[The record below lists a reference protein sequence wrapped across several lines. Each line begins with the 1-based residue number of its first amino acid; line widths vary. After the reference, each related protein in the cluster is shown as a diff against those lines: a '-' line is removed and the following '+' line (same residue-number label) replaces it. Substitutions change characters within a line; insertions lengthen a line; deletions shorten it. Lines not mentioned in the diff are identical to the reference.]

1 MNEADLEA
9 GADPSA
15 PKARPVN
22 FGRILVALFLFV
34 ALYAVYAM
42 VTGFSKLRAGLEVF
56 HWSAFAA
63 ACGLAAGNYFLRFL
77 KWEFYLAKL
86 QIRGVK
92 KVDSLLTFLSGF
104 VLTVSPGKV
113 GEVFKSLVLHET
125 YEVPMPKTAPIVVA
139 ERVTD
144 LIGIIVLIVL
154 GSLGFHGGLF
164 VAALGATLVL
174 SLLGVISSRK
184 LSMWIIAFVG
194 RLPGPFRRIAPKLE
208 QAYESLT
215 ILVAPKNL
223 VLPTVLS
230 IGAWSL
236 ECLALWVILR
246 GFGENVPVMLCIFF
260 YATSTLAGAIIPVP
274 GGLGITEEG
283 LREQMMN
290 VAKVGAGVST
300 AAMMLVRFATLWFAV
315 LIGFLALGLLKLRY
329 PKLLRARSQRS
340 PR

>member
-1 MNEADLEA
+1 MADAEASIA
-9 GADPSA
+9 PAQP
-15 PKARPVN
+15 PKAPVN
-22 FGRILVALFLFV
+22 FGRILIALFLFV
-34 ALYAVYAM
+34 ALYAVYAV
-42 VTGFSKLRAGLEVF
+42 VTGLPKLRAGLAVF

-63 ACGLAAGNYFLRFL
+63 ACGLAAGNYLLRFF

-86 QIRGVK
+86 DVRGVK
-92 KVDSLLTFLSGF
+92 KLDSLLTFLSGF

-113 GEVFKSLVLHET
+113 GEVFKSLVLNET
-125 YEVPMPKTAPIVVA
+125 YDVPMPRTAPIVVA
-139 ERVTD
+139 ERITD

-154 GSLGFHGGLF
+154 GSLGFQGGLF
-164 VAALGATLVL
+164 VAALGAALVL
-174 SLLGVISSRK
+174 TLLGVIASRR
-184 LSMWIIAFVG
+184 LSMRIIAFVS
-194 RLPGPFRRIAPKLE
+194 RLPGPFRRIGPKLE

-223 VLPTVLS
+223 VLPTLLS

-246 GFGENVPVMLCIFF
+246 GFGEDVPVMLCIFF

-283 LREQMMN
+283 LREQMVN

-315 LIGFLALGLLKLRY
+315 LIGFLALGVLKLRY
-329 PKLLRARSQRS
+329 PKLLRAR
-340 PR
+340 